1 MLLSCGF
8 MYLKTGANCRL
19 EAQKGADFRRC
30 TPLTKGQLMASKN
43 SKSSAP
49 KIEVDRKATN
59 GQFTTAAFA
68 KAHPKIT
75 EHEIYK
81 RKSA

>member
-1 MLLSCGF
+1 
-8 MYLKTGANCRL
+8 
-19 EAQKGADFRRC
+19 
-30 TPLTKGQLMASKN
+30 MASKN